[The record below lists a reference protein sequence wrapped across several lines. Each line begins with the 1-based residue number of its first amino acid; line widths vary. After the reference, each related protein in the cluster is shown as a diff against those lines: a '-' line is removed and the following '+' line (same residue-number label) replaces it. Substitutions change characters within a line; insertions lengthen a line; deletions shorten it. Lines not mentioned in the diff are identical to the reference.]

1 MLDAQ
6 VEMEK
11 SSKSIVYFEDDKDMV
26 ELVRIILSRAD
37 FLVEGVGEGQ
47 SGINL
52 VKRTQPDVV
61 LLDLML
67 PDMDGWEIFQ
77 QLKKD
82 EATKSIP
89 VIIVTAKS
97 QSVDKVLGIEIDQVD
112 EYITKPFRPDE
123 LIERVNSVL
132 IHKKP

>member
-1 MLDAQ
+1 MVDAQ
-6 VEMEK
+6 VEMKK
-11 SSKSIVYFEDDKDMV
+11 SKKRIVYFEDDKDMV
-26 ELVRIILSRAD
+26 ELVRIILNRAD
-37 FLVEGVGEGQ
+37 FLVDGVGEGQ
-47 SGINL
+47 PGINL

-67 PDMDGWEIFQ
+67 PDMDGWDIFQ

-82 EATKSIP
+82 ETTKSIP

-97 QSVDKVLGIEIDQVD
+97 QSVDKVLGKEIDQVD
-112 EYITKPFRPDE
+112 EYITKPFRPYE

-132 IHKKP
+132 IRQKP

>member
-1 MLDAQ
+1 
-6 VEMEK
+6 
-11 SSKSIVYFEDDKDMV
+11 
-26 ELVRIILSRAD
+26 VRIILSRAD